1 LSLFS
6 KRSAYPK
13 VAKNQ
18 RLSLP
23 SRIFCTVEQMIMKKF
38 SMYLRQQFGRETDFG
53 VTKHNYDFSEL
64 LARAHAPN

>member
-1 LSLFS
+1 
-6 KRSAYPK
+6 
-13 VAKNQ
+13 
-18 RLSLP
+18 
-23 SRIFCTVEQMIMKKF
+23 MIMKKF